1 MSPFAVRQ
9 EESCIPLQLSFRSP
23 MPRTARPPNSSSVF
37 SKRLDG
43 LIAVRFGGSRKLAA
57 QKLGLDAGHLTRL
70 LNDPQPDGNGTRR
83 GHRAQASTVA
93 DICKHLGDRELAIG
107 LIEGYLLD
115 ELQQITDILGQGS
128 GFGRHPLVT
137 ISTSG
142 LA

>member
-1 MSPFAVRQ
+1 
-9 EESCIPLQLSFRSP
+9 
-23 MPRTARPPNSSSVF
+23 MPRKARQPNPASVF
-37 SKRLDG
+37 SQRLNG
-43 LIAVRFGGSRKLAA
+43 LITAKFSGSRKLAA

-70 LNDPQPDGNGTRR
+70 LIGDKKVDGKKV

-128 GFGRHPLVT
+128 GLGTHPLVT
-137 ISTSG
+137 ISPSRP
-142 LA
+142 ARSARAHER